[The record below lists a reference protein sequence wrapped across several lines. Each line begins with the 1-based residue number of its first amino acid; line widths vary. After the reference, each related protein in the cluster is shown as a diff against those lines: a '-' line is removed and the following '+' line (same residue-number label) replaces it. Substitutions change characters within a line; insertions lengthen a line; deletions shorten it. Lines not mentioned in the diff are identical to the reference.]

1 MYFDFPFH
9 GLKAVL
15 SPSQK
20 SKFTAE
26 NLKAKFHD
34 LLSLYKSQE
43 DEELFGALDSS
54 LSPLKRSSPRL
65 LLKFFTHDVKSA
77 SEFSQKLRVP
87 EKAVILAK
95 RFFNE
100 IREWLQGERAISCMF
115 VSFSWDVGCMLRQ
128 RFHCSL
134 RK

>member
-43 DEELFGALDSS
+43 DEELFARVREIIF
-54 LSPLKRSSPRL
+54 LSMYSYNARARARVRPR
-65 LLKFFTHDVKSA
+65 
-77 SEFSQKLRVP
+77 R
-87 EKAVILAK
+87 
-95 RFFNE
+95 
-100 IREWLQGERAISCMF
+100 
-115 VSFSWDVGCMLRQ
+115 
-128 RFHCSL
+128 
-134 RK
+134 

>member
-1 MYFDFPFH
+1 LH
-9 GLKAVL
+9 SHLRAQE
-15 SPSQK
+15 SK
-20 SKFTAE
+20 STAE

-43 DEELFGALDSS
+43 DEELFAALDSS

-77 SEFSQKLRVP
+77 SEFSEKLRLP

-95 RFFNE
+95 SFFNE
-100 IREWLQGERAISCMF
+100 IREWLQGERVISCMV
-115 VSFSWDVGCMLRQ
+115 VSISWGVGLIARCASDSMALR
-128 RFHCSL
+128 L